1 MIGYIF
7 VAIGGTTQS
16 LSDCVKKRA
25 AAHTVWAGDLKV
37 LNFDFIARSMSA
49 VVFRHLVFVE
59 IVFFH
64 QPIGEAQSGF
74 GLSLRRIRVISPL
87 KNRTNF
93 VSNVVQLSR
102 QVASALSRL
111 LPEFAE

>member
-1 MIGYIF
+1 M
-7 VAIGGTTQS
+7 AT
-16 LSDCVKKRA
+16 DCFGDRVKKRA
-25 AAHTVWAGDLKV
+25 AAHTVWASDLESFD
-37 LNFDFIARSMSA
+37 FDFIARSVSA
-49 VVFRHLVFVE
+49 GVFRHLVFVE